1 MSILKLSISSMLAIT
16 NGNSLDKQS
25 LLSAVVSFSYISAMK
40 GNERKQAFFQRCS
53 NLCFHEDAFLIPKSG
68 LPMDTFLTILL
79 LLRLLKKTG
88 KVLYTGSFYIDKTD
102 LVCRVVQIL
111 YQFSRKKW

>member
-1 MSILKLSISSMLAIT
+1 
-16 NGNSLDKQS
+16 
-25 LLSAVVSFSYISAMK
+25 
-40 GNERKQAFFQRCS
+40 
-53 NLCFHEDAFLIPKSG
+53 
-68 LPMDTFLTILL
+68 MDTFLTILL